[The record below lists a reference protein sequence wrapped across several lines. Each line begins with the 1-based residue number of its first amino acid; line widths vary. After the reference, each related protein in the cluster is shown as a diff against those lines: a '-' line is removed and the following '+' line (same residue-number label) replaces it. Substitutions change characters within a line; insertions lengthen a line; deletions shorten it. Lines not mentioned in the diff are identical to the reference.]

1 MQTYLKKHK
10 MLCARVC
17 AFQVLA
23 FTMNALI
30 QLLLMQMFNAAT
42 RLDFAAAGLWGAAD
56 LTGWALYLLFSV
68 LADRSQAKAV
78 LALNN
83 SVRTDICASLL
94 AKSHSEY
101 HEKDVGEYLSWLT
114 NDIKQLEQLAW
125 APFFGCVGRVA
136 QVAASVIS
144 LAFLHWSLVV
154 YALLSALVMWL
165 TPKLFDQKM
174 QQLGRACSAQQAAAT
189 DRLKDVLAG
198 RDVLKSFG
206 REQRFRAQTAAIS
219 NAIEQPNCTLNAS
232 KATMEGVVG
241 FVNVALQMSS
251 MLWIVFLAL
260 RGAVGLGVLVG
271 GVNLIGGVSNGLSEL
286 ANLRL
291 SLTAA
296 KPYFEKLPTQP
307 QRAPQGPQKPLPAFA
322 YALRV
327 EDVSFSYGEKPILS
341 HASFRF
347 EKGKKYAL
355 TGPSGCG
362 KSTLLKL
369 LLGWLPDYAGHIYFD
384 DADLRTIAPEQL
396 QQQMSYIEQNVFLFN
411 TTIRENITLGES
423 FTDAQ
428 LKKAIRDSALAGD
441 LAAMPQGLDT
451 IVGEEGG
458 SISGGQKQRI
468 AIARALIHDRSIL
481 LVDEGTSALDAQNAA
496 LVEKALLAN
505 PALTLILI
513 SHHLAPERKRQ
524 FDAVYELGC

>member
-10 MLCARVC
+10 ALCARVC
-17 AFQVLA
+17 VFQVLA

-30 QLLLMQMFNAAT
+30 QLLLMQMLDAAI
-42 RLDFAAAGLWGAAD
+42 RLDFPAAGLWGIID

-68 LADRSQAKAV
+68 LADHSQAKAV
-78 LALNN
+78 MALNN
-83 SVRTDICASLL
+83 SVRADICAALL
-94 AKSHSEY
+94 GKNHREY
-101 HEKDVGEYLSWLT
+101 HEKDTGEYLSWLT
-114 NDIKQLEQLAW
+114 NDMKQLEQLAW

-136 QVAASVIS
+136 QVVASVVS

-154 YALLSALVMWL
+154 FALLSALVMWV

-174 QQLGRACSAQQAAAT
+174 QQLGRDCSTQQATAI

-206 REQRFRAQTAAIS
+206 REPRFRAQTAQIS
-219 NAIEQPNCTLNAS
+219 TAIEQPNCTLNAS

-251 MLWIVFLAL
+251 MLWIAFLAL
-260 RGAVGLGVLVG
+260 RGDVMLGVLAG
-271 GVNLIGGVSNGLSEL
+271 GTNLIGGVANGLSEL
-286 ANLRL
+286 ATLRL

-296 KPYFEKLPTQP
+296 KPYFEKLPAP
-307 QRAPQGPQKPLPAFA
+307 AQRAPQRPQTPLPAFA
-322 YALRV
+322 HALRV

-341 HASFRF
+341 HASFCF
-347 EKGKKYAL
+347 EKGKKYAI

-369 LLGWLPDYAGHIYFD
+369 LLGWLPDYTGHLYFD
-384 DADLRTIAPEQL
+384 ETDLRTVAPEQL

-411 TTIRENITLGES
+411 TTIRENITLGETFS
-423 FTDAQ
+423 DAQ
-428 LKKAIRDSALAGD
+428 LQKALRDSALAGD
-441 LAAMPQGLDT
+441 LAALPQGLNT
-451 IVGEEGG
+451 VVGEEGR

-481 LVDEGTSALDAQNAA
+481 LVDEGTSALDAKNAT
-496 LVEKALLAN
+496 LVEESLLAN
-505 PALTLILI
+505 PELTLILI
-513 SHHLAPERKRQ
+513 SHHLTPERKQQ
-524 FDAVYELGC
+524 FDAVYELGR